1 MPAKLRPTI
10 RLLAPA
16 GAGPVV
22 LTAHGG
28 RVRGEVLLE
37 NEGAAPVEVSEIA
50 ITGKLPV
57 PRGKGTQSPEPEP
70 FEPVVVAPGAARPVA
85 IAAEIDRHTPPGAYR
100 TRIAVEGVARQAL
113 LQVGEDIALSLSE
126 TEIVV
131 VASPGVEQVR
141 HVAMTNLGNVP
152 LTVARLGPVELG
164 VDRPRPTLLQRL
176 GILPLDEVA
185 IVVRT
190 EREPERRMEEE
201 REGRPER
208 EPAAEEAAPRPT
220 VSVRLAKAAEIAPG
234 ETVAAEWL
242 ISVAGDLRPG
252 ARYRGVAA
260 LFTTD
265 VRFVVAPTLDEA
277 PADTSPE
284 TGARAPRARKAGA
297 DRPSAAQPTPQER
310 RTS

>member
-1 MPAKLRPTI
+1 MPAELRPKI

-22 LTAHGG
+22 LTAHRG

-37 NEGAAPVEVSEIA
+37 NEGAAPVEVREVA

-57 PRGKGTQSPEPEP
+57 PRGKGTQAPAPEPVEP
-70 FEPVVVAPGAARPVA
+70 MVVPPGAARRVA
-85 IAAEIDRHTPPGAYR
+85 LAAEIDRHTPPGAYR
-100 TRIAVEGVARQAL
+100 ARIAVEGVARQAL

-131 VASPGVEQVR
+131 VASPGMEQVR

-152 LTVARLGPVELG
+152 LTVARVGPVELG

-176 GILPLDEVA
+176 GVLPLDEVA
-185 IVVRT
+185 VVVRA
-190 EREPERRMEEE
+190 EREPERRIADE
-201 REGRPER
+201 REGLPER
-208 EPAAEEAAPRPT
+208 EPAPQEAAPRPT
-220 VSVRLAKAAEIAPG
+220 VSVRLAKPAEIAPG

-265 VRFVVAPTLDEA
+265 VRFVVAPPLDEA
-277 PADTSPE
+277 PATTP
-284 TGARAPRARKAGA
+284 TTTRARAPRAREAGS
-297 DRPSAAQPTPQER
+297 DRPSAARSTPQER